1 MNRQK
6 KKSVK
11 AYKIKKQYQS
21 ELIDIIDP
29 YTKSLWY
36 LVVILFS
43 SMYII
48 FTKIDN
54 MPDCATDFIKV
65 DF

>member
-1 MNRQK
+1 MNRQ

-29 YTKSLWY
+29 
-36 LVVILFS
+36 
-43 SMYII
+43 
-48 FTKIDN
+48 
-54 MPDCATDFIKV
+54 IKNH
-65 DF
+65 FGIW